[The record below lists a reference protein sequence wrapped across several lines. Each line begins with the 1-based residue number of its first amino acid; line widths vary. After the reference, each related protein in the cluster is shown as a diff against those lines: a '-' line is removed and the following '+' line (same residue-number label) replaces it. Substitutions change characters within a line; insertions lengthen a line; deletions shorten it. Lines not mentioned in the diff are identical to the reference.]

1 MKKNNKKIKINQNVD
16 LSDVTLEEMTQVEQD
31 LLVNLAKKKLASKMI
46 EDAYKKHPDWP
57 SPATM
62 MPVRSTIGY
71 TTLFGNYY
79 LFYLTI
85 PDLLDVLLV
94 DNVFYD
100 EKELKWKVK
109 FKGIDIDCLN
119 EAVGVFGDSISFRE
133 LYSKND
139 LYKLMFKFSFVKFPQ
154 SPVGLSPKEFEK
166 FVYDYSASKPEIFKN
181 SLSLIQVLEK
191 ELNYHGCNLGAAP
204 FIKYEDIPVKL
215 YNAMMENEASDIV
228 NFSPRKVI
236 FDLWRENPK
245 NQLKEA
251 VSFYDY
257 IVDVHELPNDSYFDI
272 RITSDIPMLTN
283 FYWPHPCN
291 RHRGYTQFLSNNSKR
306 ILKPKKITDKVL
318 QKLSPIVKIK
328 TYPSLR
334 IKTVLESLDKGYEID
349 NFKVLINSYIKSLQ
363 QKGLIDKLQI
373 EVTLEDML
381 EETLKEADFVEKV
394 KSRNKTGLHV
404 IKTQPKKRGMG
415 YNKIYNK

>member
-1 MKKNNKKIKINQNVD
+1 MKKDNKKIKINPNVD
-16 LSDVTLEEMTQVEQD
+16 LSDATLEEMTQVEQG
-31 LLVNLAKKKLASKMI
+31 LLVKLAKKKLASKMI

-57 SPATM
+57 SPAATI

-85 PDLLDVLLV
+85 PELLDILLV
-94 DNVFYD
+94 DDVFYD
-100 EKELKWKVK
+100 EKQMKWRVK
-109 FKGIDIDCLN
+109 FKGIDTDSLDK
-119 EAVGVFGDSISFRE
+119 AVGLFFNSISFKE
-133 LYSKND
+133 LYSGDD
-139 LYKLMFKFSFVKFPQ
+139 LYKLMFKFSFVKFPK
-154 SPVGLSPKEFEK
+154 SPVGLSPKEFEE
-166 FVYDYSASKPEIFKN
+166 FVYDYLASKPEIFKN

-334 IKTVLESLDKGYEID
+334 IKAVLESLGKEYEIPC
-349 NFKVLINSYIKSLQ
+349 FKSLINPYVKSLRR
-363 QKGLIDKLQI
+363 KGLIDKLQI
-373 EVTLEDML
+373 EVSLEDML
-381 EETLKEADFVEKV
+381 EETLKEAEFVEKV
-394 KSRNKTGLHV
+394 KSRNKTGLHAA
-404 IKTQPKKRGMG
+404 KTL
-415 YNKIYNK
+415 I

>member
-1 MKKNNKKIKINQNVD
+1 MKKNNNKIKINPNVD

-57 SPATM
+57 SPAATM

-94 DNVFYD
+94 DDVFYD
-100 EKELKWKVK
+100 EKQLKWRVK

-133 LYSKND
+133 LYSRND

-154 SPVGLSPKEFEK
+154 SPVGLSKKEFDD
-166 FVYDYSASKPEIFKN
+166 FVYEWATKPDILKN
-181 SLSLIQVLEK
+181 RLNIIQVLEK
-191 ELNYHGCNLGAAP
+191 ELDYYGYNLGAAP
-204 FIKYEDIPVKL
+204 FIKFEDIPEKL
-215 YNAMMENEASDIV
+215 YKTMMNNDASD
-228 NFSPRKVI
+228 VI
-236 FDLWRENPK
+236 NYVPKERIFEIWKENLGK
-245 NQLKEA
+245 QLTE
-251 VSFYDY
+251 SNGFYDY
-257 IVDVHELPNDSYFDI
+257 IVNVDELPDDVYFGI
-272 RITSDIPMLTN
+272 RITSKSPEMTR
-283 FYWPHPCN
+283 FYWPKPFN
-291 RHRGYTQFLSNNSKR
+291 KHRGYDRFFPNNLQSPT
-306 ILKPKKITDKVL
+306 KPKKL
-318 QKLSPIVKIK
+318 HQKLLQRLSPVIKIK
-328 TYPSLR
+328 TYPSL
-334 IKTVLESLDKGYEID
+334 EID
-349 NFKVLINSYIKSLQ
+349 DILEELGKEREISRFKVLITSYVEFLKE
-363 QKGLIDKLQI
+363 KGLINKLQI

-394 KSRNKTGLHV
+394 KSRSNIVLPIVSNSTNGLRDEV
-404 IKTQPKKRGMG
+404 LTSK
-415 YNKIYNK
+415 

>member
-1 MKKNNKKIKINQNVD
+1 MKKNNKKIKINPNVD
-16 LSDVTLEEMTQVEQD
+16 LSDATLEEMTLVEQD

-57 SPATM
+57 SPAATM

-94 DNVFYD
+94 DDVFYD
-100 EKELKWKVK
+100 EKQMKWRIK
-109 FKGIDIDCLN
+109 FKGIDTDSLDK
-119 EAVGVFGDSISFRE
+119 AVGLFNKSISFRE
-133 LYSKND
+133 LYSGND
-139 LYKLMFKFSFVKFPQ
+139 LYKLMFKFSFVKFPK
-154 SPVGLSPKEFEK
+154 SPVGLSPKEFEEL
-166 FVYDYSASKPEIFKN
+166 VYDYSESKPEIFKN
-181 SLSLIQVLEK
+181 SLNLIQVLEK
-191 ELNYHGCNLGAAP
+191 ELNYHGYNLGAAP

-215 YNAMMENEASDIV
+215 YTAMIKNGASDIINNV
-228 NFSPRKVI
+228 PKETI
-236 FDLWRENPK
+236 FDLWKGNPNK
-245 NQLKEA
+245 QLEE
-251 VSFYDY
+251 SNGFYDY
-257 IVDVHELPNDSYFDI
+257 IVNIHELPDDTYINI
-272 RITSDIPMLTN
+272 RITSEKPMLTK

-291 RHRGYTQFLSNNSKR
+291 QYRGYTRFLPDNLQSLLR
-306 ILKPKKITDKVL
+306 PKKLADKIL
-318 QKLSPIVKIK
+318 RELSPIVKIE

-334 IKTVLESLDKGYEID
+334 IKTVLESLDKGYEIE
-349 NFKVLINSYIKSLQ
+349 NFKSLINFYVKSLQ

-394 KSRNKTGLHV
+394 KSRSKTCLHIVGKSSNGLGDEV
-404 IKTQPKKRGMG
+404 LTSE
-415 YNKIYNK
+415 

>member
-1 MKKNNKKIKINQNVD
+1 MEKNNKKIKINPNVD
-16 LSDVTLEEMTQVEQD
+16 LSDATLEEMTQIEQD

-57 SPATM
+57 SPVATI

-85 PDLLDVLLV
+85 PELLDILLV
-94 DNVFYD
+94 DDVFYD
-100 EKELKWKVK
+100 EKEMKWRVK
-109 FKGIDIDCLN
+109 FKGIDTDSLDK
-119 EAVGVFGDSISFRE
+119 AVGLFFKSISFKE
-133 LYSKND
+133 LYSGND
-139 LYKLMFKFSFVKFPQ
+139 LYKLMFKFSFVKFPK
-154 SPVGLSPKEFEK
+154 SPVGLSKKEFDDL
-166 FVYDYSASKPEIFKN
+166 VYDLASNPEIFKN
-181 SLSLIQVLEK
+181 SLSLIQVLEN
-191 ELNYHGCNLGAAP
+191 ELKYHSYNLGAAP

-215 YNAMMENEASDIV
+215 YKAMMKNEAYDII
-228 NFSPRKVI
+228 NFAPKKVI
-236 FDLWRENPK
+236 FDLWKENPK
-245 NQLKEA
+245 NQLGEA
-251 VSFYDY
+251 GSFYDY
-257 IVDVHELPNDSYFDI
+257 IVNVQNLPNDSYFDI

-291 RHRGYTQFLSNNSKR
+291 RHRGYTRFLSNNFKSLLR
-306 ILKPKKITDKVL
+306 PKKITDKVL
-318 QKLSPIVKIK
+318 RELSPIVKIK

-334 IKTVLESLDKGYEID
+334 IKTVLESLGKGYEIE

-394 KSRNKTGLHV
+394 KSRSKTGFHIVGKSPDGIGDEIL
-404 IKTQPKKRGMG
+404 TPKQ
-415 YNKIYNK
+415 

>member
-1 MKKNNKKIKINQNVD
+1 MKKNNKKIKINPNVD

-31 LLVNLAKKKLASKMI
+31 LLVKLAKKKLASKMI

-57 SPATM
+57 LPAATM

-71 TTLFGNYY
+71 TVLFGNYY

-85 PDLLDVLLV
+85 PELLDILLV
-94 DNVFYD
+94 DDVFYD
-100 EKELKWKVK
+100 EKEMKWRVK
-109 FKGIDIDCLN
+109 FKGIDIDSLDK
-119 EAVGVFGDSISFRE
+119 AVGLFFNSISFKE
-133 LYSKND
+133 LYSGND
-139 LYKLMFKFSFVKFPQ
+139 LYKLMFKFSFVKFPK
-154 SPVGLSPKEFEK
+154 SPVGLSPKEFEE
-166 FVYDYSASKPEIFKN
+166 FVYDYLASEPEIFKN

-191 ELNYHGCNLGAAP
+191 ELKYHGYNLGAAP
-204 FIKYEDIPVKL
+204 FIKYEGIPVKL
-215 YNAMMENEASDIV
+215 YNAMMKNEASDIT

-245 NQLKEA
+245 NQLGEA
-251 VSFYDY
+251 GSFYDY

-272 RITSDIPMLTN
+272 RITSDVPMLTN

-291 RHRGYTQFLSNNSKR
+291 QHRGYTRFLPNNLQS

-318 QKLSPIVKIK
+318 RELSPIVKIK

-349 NFKVLINSYIKSLQ
+349 NFKALINSYIKSLQ

-394 KSRNKTGLHV
+394 KSRNKTGLHTV
-404 IKTQPKKRGMG
+404 KTS
-415 YNKIYNK
+415 I

>member
-1 MKKNNKKIKINQNVD
+1 MKEKNNKKIKINPNVD
-16 LSDVTLEEMTQVEQD
+16 LSDATLEEMTQVEQD

-57 SPATM
+57 SPAATM

-100 EKELKWKVK
+100 EKEMKWRVK
-109 FKGIDIDCLN
+109 FKGIDTDSLDK
-119 EAVGVFGDSISFRE
+119 AVGLFFNSISFKE
-133 LYSKND
+133 LYSGND
-139 LYKLMFKFSFVKFPQ
+139 LYKLMFKFSFVKFPK
-154 SPVGLSPKEFEK
+154 SPVGLSPKEFEE
-166 FVYDYSASKPEIFKN
+166 FVYDYLASKPEIFKN
-181 SLSLIQVLEK
+181 SLNLIQVLEK
-191 ELNYHGCNLGAAP
+191 ELKYHGCNLGAAP

-215 YNAMMENEASDIV
+215 YKAMMENEASDIV

-251 VSFYDY
+251 VSFYDC
-257 IVDVHELPNDSYFDI
+257 IVDVHELSNDSYFDI
-272 RITSDIPMLTN
+272 RITSDIPMMTN
-283 FYWPHPCN
+283 FYWPHPYN
-291 RHRGYTQFLSNNSKR
+291 RHRGYTQFLSNNSQR

-334 IKTVLESLDKGYEID
+334 IKAVLESLGKGYEIE
-349 NFKVLINSYIKSLQ
+349 NFKSLINFYIKSLQ

-373 EVTLEDML
+373 EVSLEDML

-404 IKTQPKKRGMG
+404 IKTPPEKKGDEL
-415 YNKIYNK
+415 